1 MQIED
6 LKIRFKQLTDRIDA
20 LSLRERGIIFV
31 TILVVLYMVAVNLL
45 FSPLQ
50 AERDRLQKQI
60 NTKRDDIQK
69 IENQVQI
76 ILTGG
81 VNDPDSAKRKRVA
94 VLQES
99 LKRLNESLS
108 KVTTGLV
115 SPKEMTRLLER
126 VLAKNQGL
134 QVVKM
139 ESLPASPL
147 VEEGVVDNQA
157 ARTGGAKESAAN
169 GRMMVY
175 KHGMRIELKGSYL
188 DMLRYLRSL
197 EGLPWKV
204 FWGQA
209 TLQTEK
215 YPVSKLTLLIYTLST
230 NESWIAI

>member
-6 LKIRFKQLTDRIDA
+6 LKIHFKQLTDRVDA
-20 LSLRERGIIFV
+20 FSLRERGIIFV

-50 AERDRLQKQI
+50 TERDRLQKQL

-76 ILTGG
+76 VLTGG
-81 VNDPDSAKRKRVA
+81 VNDPDAAKRQRLTL
-94 VLQES
+94 LQEN
-99 LKRLNESLS
+99 LKLLDESLV

-126 VLAKNQGL
+126 VLGRNQGL
-134 QVVKM
+134 QIIKM
-139 ESLPASPL
+139 ESLPAAPL
-147 VEEGVVDNQA
+147 VEEGVADNQT
-157 ARTGGAKESAAN
+157 ARTGGARASAAN

-175 KHGMRIELKGSYL
+175 KHGMRIELKGSYM
-188 DMLRYLRSL
+188 DILRYLRSL
-197 EGLPWKV
+197 EDLPWKV

>member
-6 LKIRFKQLTDRIDA
+6 LKIHFKQLTDRVDV

-60 NTKRDDIQK
+60 NTKRDDILK

-76 ILTGG
+76 VLTGG
-81 VNDPDSAKRKRVA
+81 VNDPDSAKRQRLTA
-94 VLQES
+94 LQEN
-99 LKRLNESLS
+99 LKILNESLE

-126 VLAKNQGL
+126 VLGKNQGL

-147 VEEGVVDNQA
+147 IEEGVVDNQA
-157 ARTGGAKESAAN
+157 RTGSAKESAAN

-188 DMLRYLRSL
+188 DILRYLRSL